1 MAQEADVIAVWK
13 PTGWA
18 SRACKGI
25 LMRHEDGTPMWCSEE
40 MEGRVCGDYDS
51 HRHRLFETCRVAFVH
66 GCAKCE
72 EVPQAFP

>member
-1 MAQEADVIAVWK
+1 
-13 PTGWA
+13 
-18 SRACKGI
+18 
-25 LMRHEDGTPMWCSEE
+25 MRHEDGTPMWCSEE

-51 HRHRLFETCRVAFVH
+51 HRHRLFETCRIAFVH